1 MKSNACLEAQ
11 SAWAMWRE
19 QNRSERTAE
28 RLEAYVRH
36 WCEVYAR
43 NEAYTQLALEQ
54 ARELAQPILR
64 LARPKT
70 PP

>member
-1 MKSNACLEAQ
+1 MRPRACLEAQ

-19 QNRSERTAE
+19 QNRSERTVE

-43 NEAYTQLALEQ
+43 SDAYTQQALEQ

-64 LARPKT
+64 LGQRQT